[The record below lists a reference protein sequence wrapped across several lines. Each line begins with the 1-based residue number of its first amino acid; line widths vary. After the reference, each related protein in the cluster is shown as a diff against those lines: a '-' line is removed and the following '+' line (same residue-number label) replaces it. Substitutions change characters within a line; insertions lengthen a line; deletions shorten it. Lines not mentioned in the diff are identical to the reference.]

1 MPRSTKLEEKFSQNF
16 GKTHMSK
23 IGRLPIT
30 IPASVTITMVGNV
43 VTVKGVKGELSYEM
57 RPKIKAELT
66 GDQLVISRTSEDK
79 PVRALH
85 GLTRAL
91 IANNIKGV
99 SEGFSKNLELVGTG
113 YRARMSGTKL
123 ILSLGYSHEIEF
135 VPPSGIEIKVEGTG
149 VIIVSG
155 HDIQAVGQSAA
166 VIRSYRKPEPYKGKG
181 IRYAGEVV
189 RRKAGKAAKAASA

>member
-1 MPRSTKLEEKFSQNF
+1 
-16 GKTHMSK
+16 MSK

-30 IPASVTITMVGNV
+30 IPTSVTLTINDGV
-43 VTVKGVKGELSYEM
+43 VNVKGPKGELSYTVK
-57 RPKIKAELT
+57 PKIKLEVT
-66 GDQLVISRTSEDK
+66 GDQLVITRTSEDK

-91 IANNIKGV
+91 IANMVKGV
-99 SEGFSKNLELVGTG
+99 SEGFTKNLELVGTG
-113 YRARMSGTKL
+113 YRARLAGTKL

-135 VPPSGIEIKVEGTG
+135 VPPKGVEIKVEGTN

-155 HDIQAVGQSAA
+155 YDIQAVGQVAA

-189 RRKAGKAAKAASA
+189 RRKAGKAAKAAAA

>member
-1 MPRSTKLEEKFSQNF
+1 
-16 GKTHMSK
+16 MSK

-30 IPASVTITMVGNV
+30 IPTSVTLTINDGV
-43 VTVKGVKGELSYEM
+43 VNVKGPKGELSYTVK
-57 RPKIKAELT
+57 PKIKLELT
-66 GDQLVISRTSEDK
+66 GDQLVITRTSEDK

-91 IANNIKGV
+91 IANMVKGV
-99 SEGFSKNLELVGTG
+99 SEGFTKNLELVGTG
-113 YRARMSGTKL
+113 YRARLAGTKL

-135 VPPSGIEIKVEGTG
+135 VPPKGVDIKVEGTN

-155 HDIQAVGQSAA
+155 YDIQAVGQVAA

-189 RRKAGKAAKAASA
+189 RRKAGKAAKAAAA

>member
-1 MPRSTKLEEKFSQNF
+1 
-16 GKTHMSK
+16 MSK

-30 IPASVTITMVGNV
+30 IPSGVTVTISGNTV
-43 VTVKGVKGELSYEM
+43 MVKGGKGEMTYELK
-57 RPKIKAELT
+57 PKIKAELA
-66 GDQLVISRTSEDK
+66 GDQLTITRTSEDK

-91 IANNIKGV
+91 LANMVKGV
-99 SEGFSKNLELVGTG
+99 SAGFTKNLELVDTG
-113 YRARMSGTKL
+113 YRARVAGAKL

-135 VPPSGIEIKVEGTG
+135 IPPKGIEIKVEGTG

-155 HDIQAVGQSAA
+155 SDIQAVGQSAA

-189 RRKAGKAAKAASA
+189 RRKAGKAAKAAAA

>member
-1 MPRSTKLEEKFSQNF
+1 
-16 GKTHMSK
+16 MSK

-30 IPASVTITMVGNV
+30 VPTNVTLTIADNI
-43 VTVKGVKGELSYEM
+43 VTVKGAKGELAYELK
-57 RPKIKAELT
+57 PKIKAELT

-79 PVRALH
+79 SVRALH

-91 IANNIKGV
+91 LSNMVVGV
-99 SEGFSKNLELVGTG
+99 TTGFTKNLELVGTG
-113 YRARMSGTKL
+113 YRARMAGTKL

-135 VPPSGIEIKVEGTG
+135 VPPAGIEIKVEGTT

-155 HDIQAVGQSAA
+155 HDIQAVGQAAA

>member
-1 MPRSTKLEEKFSQNF
+1 
-16 GKTHMSK
+16 MSK

-30 IPASVTITMVGNV
+30 IPAGTTLTVSGNL
-43 VTVKGVKGELSYEM
+43 VTVKGPKGELSYELKS
-57 RPKIKAELT
+57 KIKAELT
-66 GDQLVISRTSEDK
+66 GDQLVITRSSEDK

-91 IANNIKGV
+91 IANMVEGV
-99 SEGFSKNLELVGTG
+99 SKGFSKNLELVGTG

-123 ILSLGYSHEIEF
+123 VLSLGYSHEVEF
-135 VPPSGIEIKVEGTG
+135 VPPKGIEIKVEGTN
-149 VIIVSG
+149 VVIVSG
-155 HDIQAVGQSAA
+155 FDIQAVGQAAA

-189 RRKAGKAAKAASA
+189 RRKAGKAAKAAAA

>member
-1 MPRSTKLEEKFSQNF
+1 
-16 GKTHMSK
+16 MSK

-30 IPASVTITMVGNV
+30 VPTSVTLTISGSTVS
-43 VTVKGVKGELSYEM
+43 VKGAKGELAYELK
-57 RPKIKAELT
+57 PKIKAELT
-66 GDQLVISRTSEDK
+66 GDQLVITRTSEDK

-85 GLTRAL
+85 GLTLAL
-91 IANNIKGV
+91 LANMVKGV
-99 SEGFSKNLELVGTG
+99 SVGFTKNLELVGTG
-113 YRARMSGTKL
+113 YRARLQGKTL

-135 VPPSGIEIKVEGTG
+135 TPPEGIDIKVEGTN

-155 HDIQAVGQSAA
+155 HDIQAVGQAAA

-189 RRKAGKAAKAASA
+189 RRKAGKAAKAAAA

>member
-1 MPRSTKLEEKFSQNF
+1 
-16 GKTHMSK
+16 MSK

-30 IPASVTITMVGNV
+30 IPSNVTLTIVGNV
-43 VTVKGVKGELSYEM
+43 VTVKGVKGELAYVLK
-57 RPKIKAELT
+57 PKIKTELT
-66 GDQLVISRTSEDK
+66 GDQLIISRTSEDK

-91 IANNIKGV
+91 IANMVKGV

-113 YRARMSGTKL
+113 YRARMSGKTL
-123 ILSLGYSHEIEF
+123 ILSLGFSHEIEF
-135 VPPSGIEIKVEGTG
+135 VPPAGIEIKVEGTG
-149 VIIVSG
+149 VIIVTG
-155 HDIQAVGQSAA
+155 FDIQAVGQAAA

-189 RRKAGKAAKAASA
+189 RRKAGKAAKAAAA

>member
-1 MPRSTKLEEKFSQNF
+1 
-16 GKTHMSK
+16 MSK

-30 IPASVTITMVGNV
+30 IPGEVTLSIAGGV
-43 VTVKGVKGELSYEM
+43 VTVKGSKGELTYNI
-57 RPKIKAELT
+57 PHKIKAELI

-91 IANNIKGV
+91 IANMVKGV
-99 SEGFSKNLELVGTG
+99 SVGFTKNLELVGTG
-113 YRARMSGTKL
+113 YRARLAGKTL

-135 VPPSGIEIKVEGTG
+135 IPPTGIEIKVEGTN
-149 VIIVSG
+149 VIIISG

-189 RRKAGKAAKAASA
+189 RRKAGKAAKAAAA

>member
-1 MPRSTKLEEKFSQNF
+1 
-16 GKTHMSK
+16 MSK

-30 IPASVTITMVGNV
+30 VPANATLTIADNI
-43 VTVKGVKGELSYEM
+43 VTVKGIKGELNYKLQ
-57 RPKIKAELT
+57 PKIKAELT

-91 IANNIKGV
+91 IANMVKGV
-99 SEGFSKNLELVGTG
+99 TEGFTKKLELVGTG
-113 YRARMSGTKL
+113 YRARLSGKTL

-135 VPPSGIEIKVEGTG
+135 VPPAGIEIKVEGTG
-149 VIIVSG
+149 VIIISG
-155 HDIQAVGQSAA
+155 FDIQSVGQVAA

-189 RRKAGKAAKAASA
+189 RRKAGKAAKATSA